1 MLVQTPHQ
9 QTSTPTTPVVLKRQT
24 EAPRISGHKIARLA
38 AGKSQAER
46 AAVAANLYLRG
57 FAIQNPTIKQ
67 LAALRK

>member
-1 MLVQTPHQ
+1 MLTDSPPHR
-9 QTSTPTTPVVLKRQT
+9 LQT
-24 EAPRISGHKIARLA
+24 EDPRCPQGPNRGAADFGHKIARLA

-67 LAALRK
+67 LPLFVK